1 MTSQNSVKAG
11 GLSCQMLFSLSM
23 LVQIKKRRVHSLEFR
38 CGKRN
43 SRLLVLLATQLFV
56 EFLYLQFGVTY
67 ITDSTLRIVRAG
79 AHACGV

>member
-43 SRLLVLLATQLFV
+43 SRLLVLPATQ
-56 EFLYLQFGVTY
+56 FLYLQFGVTY